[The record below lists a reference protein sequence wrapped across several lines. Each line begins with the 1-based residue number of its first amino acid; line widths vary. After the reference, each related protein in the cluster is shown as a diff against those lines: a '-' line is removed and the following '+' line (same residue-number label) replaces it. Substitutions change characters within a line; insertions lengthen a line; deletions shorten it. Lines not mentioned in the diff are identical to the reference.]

1 MVKKHIPGLFHFR
14 CKVLTHFT
22 GTLKKLI
29 ISPEKQDNN
38 DREAGTPM
46 FNPFKKDQ
54 AVEAQDPDQ
63 EVQPENMPE
72 DVSEPETEPV
82 DDEAPAAN
90 PSLPSRLGGWAGR
103 HKKLCIAAVVVV
115 AAAGI
120 LTWRMRSVPAM
131 ADSEYQY
138 VRTTTLQK
146 GSLNDSVT
154 VTGTVVSG
162 DEANVTVS
170 DSVKTYKV
178 ATVEAEVGDTVQE
191 GDVIA
196 TLDTTDLEKQI
207 EDAQQSYNDNLQA
220 AQTSY
225 DRAVDDYNTSV
236 VQHDNNLID
245 LQAKIDQADEAQ
257 ADAEEA
263 LEKAKSDR
271 DAAQSTYNAAISDY
285 NSLVSDFN
293 MVKAQIDSYTS
304 AYNSAS
310 DALNAALSALNS
322 ANNAVTAALGEQQSA
337 QSAYNADPSD
347 ANKLA
352 LDTANSKVE
361 AATATQKTAQTTYD
375 SAQAAAT
382 KAQQDL
388 SNAQSSCSVTSRG
401 LYGYAAIEQAVNA
414 AEQAKT
420 SAETAYNQAQ
430 NQVSTAETQVETAEQ
445 QVKSAHDSYDNE
457 KNYSNIKTKAQ
468 AVEDAK
474 TKLDQAK
481 RIPDNL
487 ETLQDSLADCTLT
500 ATMSGTIT
508 ALDATVGSVCAG
520 TVATI
525 QDTDALVVEVTIPA
539 DDVPGLETGMSCLI
553 TSDATGDTQI
563 AGTLTQ
569 IDPVANDQG
578 TFGAKVRVTGE
589 AEDLLIGIQAQAE
602 IIKSQVTD
610 VYVVPIDAVGTAEDG
625 TQYVLRKTGGEGV
638 DMTFEQVTVTT
649 GDSNDY
655 YTTIS
660 GTDLQEGDVIRSSA
674 DLTQGIVTATDPTE
688 QMMMA
693 MNGDTGAAGGPA
705 PEEDAPADMD
715 RGGGAAPA
723 GDAGSMAGGM

>member
-1 MVKKHIPGLFHFR
+1 
-14 CKVLTHFT
+14 
-22 GTLKKLI
+22 
-29 ISPEKQDNN
+29 
-38 DREAGTPM
+38 M

-54 AVEAQDPDQ
+54 AVEAQDPEQ
-63 EVQPENMPE
+63 EVQPETTPE
-72 DVSEPETEPV
+72 EETESETIPG
-82 DDEAPAAN
+82 DEDTPAAAK
-90 PSLPSRLGGWAGR
+90 PSLPARLGGWAGR
-103 HKKLCIAAVVVV
+103 HKKLCIAVVAVVVI
-115 AAAGI
+115 AGI

-131 ADSEYQY
+131 ADAEYQY
-138 VRTTTLQK
+138 IRTTTLQK

-162 DEANVTVS
+162 DEADVTVS

-178 ATVEAEVGDTVQE
+178 ATVEAQVGDTVQE

-271 DAAQSTYNAAISDY
+271 DAAKNAYDAAVNDY
-285 NSLVSDFN
+285 NSISADFDTI
-293 MVKAQIDSYTS
+293 KAQISSYTE
-304 AYNSAS
+304 AYQAAS
-310 DALNAALSALNS
+310 DALNAALSAW
-322 ANNAVTAALGEQQSA
+322 NAVKQDPDPTAAPTDGSQEGQDSVSVQDSSETSQEYTNYLNA
-337 QSAYNADPSD
+337 QSAA
-347 ANKLA
+347 
-352 LDTANSKVE
+352 
-361 AATATQKTAQTTYD
+361 QKAE
-375 SAQAAAT
+375 
-382 KAQQDL
+382 QDL
-388 SNAQSSCSVTSRG
+388 VNAQNNCSITSRG
-401 LYGYAAIEQAVNA
+401 LYGYTAIEQAVNA
-414 AEQAKT
+414 AEQTKN
-420 SAETAYNQAQ
+420 SAETAYNQAET
-430 NQVSTAETQVETAEQ
+430 QVSTAEAQLETAEQ

-457 KNYSNIKTKAQ
+457 KNYSTIKTKAQ

-481 RIPDNL
+481 RTPDNL

-589 AEDLLIGIQAQAE
+589 AGDLLIGIQAQVE

-674 DLTQGIVTATDPTE
+674 DLTQGIVTTTDPTE
-688 QMMMA
+688 QMMIA
-693 MNGDTGAAGGPA
+693 MNGDAGAAVGGPA
-705 PEEDAPADMD
+705 PAGEAPADMD
-715 RGGGAAPA
+715 RGGGAAPSGNA
-723 GDAGSMAGGM
+723 GGMAGGM